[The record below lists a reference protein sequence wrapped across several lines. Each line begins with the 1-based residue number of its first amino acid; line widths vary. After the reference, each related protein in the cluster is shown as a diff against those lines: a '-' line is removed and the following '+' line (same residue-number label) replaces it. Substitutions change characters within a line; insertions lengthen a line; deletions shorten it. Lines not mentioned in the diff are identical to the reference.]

1 MDPITLT
8 LLLFLAPGS
17 PLADD
22 FALSICSTPSEP
34 ARFVSC
40 DGPHS
45 GTPDDKRPPHWL
57 DIIHEGLVSTHIGWR
72 YLVAAATCIADA
84 WAGYGFTAADLAA
97 WAAAGI
103 TEPAVAAECRAE
115 GFNPR
120 EEVDRRF
127 LRSLAD
133 PTDLE
138 SSTWAEVLD
147 LGDDTAQTAW
157 AAFQGAP

>member
-1 MDPITLT
+1 MDPAASRCTSPDRPAT
-8 LLLFLAPGS
+8 CAPV
-17 PLADD
+17 
-22 FALSICSTPSEP
+22 EP

-45 GTPDDKRPPHWL
+45 GTPDDQRPPHWL
-57 DIIHEGLVSTHIGWR
+57 DVWETGATWPP
-72 YLVAAATCIADA
+72 AARASADA
-84 WAGYGFTAADLAA
+84 WAGYGFTAADLIA

>member
-8 LLLFLAPGS
+8 LLRFLAPGS

-22 FALSICSTPSEP
+22 FALSICSVPSEP
-34 ARFVSC
+34 ARFTSC

-45 GTPDDKRPPHWL
+45 GVPDDRRPPHWL
-57 DIIHEGLVSTHIGWR
+57 DLVHSGLVKASTPST
-72 YLVAAATCIADA
+72 LVSPEATA

-97 WAAAGI
+97 WVAAGI
-103 TEPAVAAECRAE
+103 TEPAAASECRGV
-115 GFNPR
+115 GFDPR